1 MTVKQGWKLEGCYL
15 LPVAHLPT
23 ETSPHNYPRDLL
35 AVPDMSDPF
44 HIIPAASEMPL
55 FFIGDHAS
63 SHIPDRYDNLGLS
76 GDDLMR
82 HIAWDIGTEAIIR
95 GLCARLKCGGVVAGF
110 SRLLIDPNRS
120 KRMETLIPN
129 SSDGTL
135 IPGNQNIDAAARAER
150 IETLYA
156 PYHTA
161 LTQELNKLS
170 SPLTVS
176 LHSFTPKPDLGERRT
191 VDIGLLVKHDEGTA
205 QDFKNA
211 LYRLAPKLSVG
222 INEPYSAYD
231 LNHTIDF
238 HVAPRAL
245 PHLAIEIR
253 QDHIRHEQGV
263 ARYVKLLGDALK
275 QIMD

>member
-1 MTVKQGWKLEGCYL
+1 
-15 LPVAHLPT
+15 
-23 ETSPHNYPRDLL
+23 
-35 AVPDMSDPF
+35 MSEPF
-44 HIIPAASEMPL
+44 HIISAASDAPL
-55 FFIGDHAS
+55 FLLGDHAS
-63 SHIPDRYDNLGLS
+63 RHIPERYNDLGLT
-76 GDDLMR
+76 GDDLTR

-95 GLCARLKCGGVVAGF
+95 GLCERFKCGGVVAGF

-120 KRMETLIPN
+120 KRMEDLIPK

-135 IPGNQNIDAAARAER
+135 IPGNQDVDAAARAER
-150 IETLYA
+150 IETLYT

-176 LHSFTPKPDLGERRT
+176 MHSFTPKPILGETRT
-191 VDIGLLVKHDEGTA
+191 LDMGLLVKHDEGTA
-205 QDFKNA
+205 QDFKDA
-211 LYRLAPKLSVG
+211 IYRLAPKLSVG

-231 LNHTIDF
+231 LNHTMDL

-253 QDHIRHEQGV
+253 QDHIRHHQGV
-263 ARYVKLLGDALK
+263 TRFTKLIGDALK
-275 QIMD
+275 QLMD